1 MSMGASG
8 GPPPAAAKDVRSWK
22 LVALMTTAGAIAG
35 LLIVTAFQATLPR
48 IEAHQGEVMQAAIRE
63 VLEAPASY
71 DTLYL
76 VGGKLVRRLPAGT
89 AAKGVEKVYLGH
101 DAAGKRVGFAVSAA
115 ENGFQDLVTL
125 MFGYD
130 AGAHKL
136 IAMKVIGNKE
146 TPGLG
151 NKIETDSA
159 FLSGFV
165 GVQAPL
171 LGVKHGAGKGAPNE
185 VVMITGATI
194 SSRAVIRIID
204 DAIARW
210 QPLMDAYH
218 DDEAGGA
225 R

>member
-1 MSMGASG
+1 MSAYT
-8 GPPPAAAKDVRSWK
+8 
-22 LVALMTTAGAIAG
+22 L
-35 LLIVTAFQATLPR
+35 TLPR
-48 IEAHQGEVMQAAIRE
+48 IEQHQGEVMQAAITE

-76 VGGKLVRRLPAGT
+76 YNGALAKSVPAGT
-89 AAKGVEKVYLGH
+89 DRKKLEKIYLGH
-101 DAAGKRVGFAVSAA
+101 DASGRRVGFAISAA

-130 AGAHKL
+130 ASAHKL

-159 FLSGFV
+159 FVNGFV
-165 GVQAPL
+165 NAVAPL
-171 LGVKHGAGKGAPNE
+171 NGVKKDRGKSGSSD

-194 SSRAVIRIID
+194 SSRAVIRIINN
-204 DAIARW
+204 AIARW
-210 QPLMDAYH
+210 QPLMDGYH
-218 DDEAGGA
+218 EETKP
-225 R
+225 

>member
-1 MSMGASG
+1 MSMGMTSA
-8 GPPPAAAKDVRSWK
+8 PPVVAKDVRSWK
-22 LVALMTTAGAIAG
+22 LLAMMTGGGAIAG
-35 LLIVTAFQATLPR
+35 LLIVSAYTLTLPR
-48 IEAHQGEVMQAAIRE
+48 IERHQGEVMQMAITE
-63 VLEAPASY
+63 VLKSPTTY

-76 VGGKLVRRLPAGT
+76 HNGALVKDLPAGT
-89 AAKGVEKVYLGH
+89 DTKKLEKVYLGH

-115 ENGFQDLVTL
+115 ENGFQDLVML

-130 AGAHKL
+130 ASAHKL

-151 NKIETDSA
+151 NKIETDSS
-159 FLSGFV
+159 FVNGFANAV
-165 GVQAPL
+165 APIN
-171 LGVKHGAGKGAPNE
+171 GVKKDRGKSTPSD

-204 DAIARW
+204 NAIARW

-218 DDEAGGA
+218 EEAKP
-225 R
+225 

>member
-1 MSMGASG
+1 MSMGMTSA
-8 GPPPAAAKDVRSWK
+8 PPVVAKDVRSWK
-22 LVALMTTAGAIAG
+22 LLAMMTGGGAIAG
-35 LLIVTAFQATLPR
+35 LLIVSAYTLTLPR
-48 IEAHQGEVMQAAIRE
+48 IERHQGEVMQMAITE
-63 VLEAPASY
+63 VLKSPATY

-76 VGGKLVRRLPAGT
+76 HNGALVKDLPAGT
-89 AAKGVEKVYLGH
+89 DTKKLEKVYLGH

-115 ENGFQDLVTL
+115 ENGFQDLVML

-130 AGAHKL
+130 ASMHKL

-151 NKIETDSA
+151 NKIETDSS
-159 FLSGFV
+159 FVNGFANAV
-165 GVQAPL
+165 APIN
-171 LGVKHGAGKGAPNE
+171 GVKKDRGKSTPSD

-204 DAIARW
+204 NAVARW

-218 DDEAGGA
+218 EEAKP
-225 R
+225 

>member
-1 MSMGASG
+1 MTSA
-8 GPPPAAAKDVRSWK
+8 PPVVAKDVRSWK
-22 LVALMTTAGAIAG
+22 LLAMMTGGGAIAG
-35 LLIVTAFQATLPR
+35 LLIVSAYTLTLPR
-48 IEAHQGEVMQAAIRE
+48 IERHQGEVMEAAVKE

-76 VGGKLVRRLPAGT
+76 YNGALVKSVPASTDTKKL
-89 AAKGVEKVYLGH
+89 EKVYLGH
-101 DAAGKRVGFAVSAA
+101 DAAGKRMGFAVSAA

-130 AGAHKL
+130 ASAHKL

-159 FLSGFV
+159 FVNGFV
-165 GVQAPL
+165 NAVAPIN
-171 LGVKHGAGKGAPNE
+171 GVKKDRGKSTPND

-204 DAIARW
+204 NAIARW
-210 QPLMDAYH
+210 QPLMDAYR
-218 DDEAGGA
+218 EETKP
-225 R
+225 

>member
-1 MSMGASG
+1 MSMGMSG
-8 GPPPAAAKDVRSWK
+8 GPPANATKDVRSWK
-22 LVALMTTAGAIAG
+22 LLAMMTGAGAIAG

-48 IEAHQGEVMQAAIRE
+48 IEKHQSEVMEAAIKE
-63 VLEAPASY
+63 VLKAPPTY

-76 VGGKLVRRLPAGT
+76 VGGTLVKTLPAGT
-89 AAKGVEKVYLGH
+89 NPKTLEKVYLGH

-130 AGAHKL
+130 ATAHKL

-151 NKIETDSA
+151 NKIESDSA
-159 FLSGFV
+159 FVNGFV
-165 GVQAPL
+165 NATAPL
-171 LGVKHGAGKGAPNE
+171 NGVKKDRGKSGPND

-194 SSRAVIRIID
+194 SSRAVIRIINN
-204 DAIARW
+204 AIARW
-210 QPLMDAYH
+210 QPLMDAYR
-218 DDEAGGA
+218 EEGSP
-225 R
+225 

>member
-1 MSMGASG
+1 MSMGMTK
-8 GPPPAAAKDVRSWK
+8 AAPVVVKDVRSWK
-22 LVALMTTAGAIAG
+22 LLALMTGAGGIAG
-35 LLIVTAFQATLPR
+35 LLIVSAYTLTLPR
-48 IEAHQGEVMQAAIRE
+48 IERHQGEVMEAAVKE
-63 VLEAPASY
+63 VLKAPASY

-76 VGGKLVRRLPAGT
+76 SNGALVKVVPVGTDTKKL
-89 AAKGVEKVYLGH
+89 EKVYLGH
-101 DAAGKRVGFAVSAA
+101 DASGKRIGFALSAA

-130 AGAHKL
+130 ATAHKL

-159 FLSGFV
+159 FVNGFV
-165 GVQAPL
+165 NAVAPIN
-171 LGVKHGAGKGAPNE
+171 GVKKDRGKSTPND

-204 DAIARW
+204 NAIARW
-210 QPLMDAYH
+210 QPLMDAYRE
-218 DDEAGGA
+218 EAKP
-225 R
+225 

>member
-1 MSMGASG
+1 MSMGMTNA
-8 GPPPAAAKDVRSWK
+8 PPIVAKDVRSWK
-22 LVALMTTAGAIAG
+22 LLAMMTGAGAIAG
-35 LLIVTAFQATLPR
+35 LLIVSAYTATLPR
-48 IEAHQGEVMQAAIRE
+48 IEQHQGEVMQAAIKE
-63 VLEAPASY
+63 VLKEPASY

-76 VGGKLVRRLPAGT
+76 YNGALAKSVPAGT
-89 AAKGVEKVYLGH
+89 DTKKLDKVYLGH

-130 AGAHKL
+130 AAAHTL

-159 FLSGFV
+159 FVNGFV
-165 GVQAPL
+165 NAVAPIN
-171 LGVKHGAGKGAPNE
+171 GVKKDRGKGGPND

-204 DAIARW
+204 NAIARW

-218 DDEAGGA
+218 EEAKP
-225 R
+225 

>member
-1 MSMGASG
+1 MSMGMTK
-8 GPPPAAAKDVRSWK
+8 AAPVVVKDVRSWK
-22 LVALMTTAGAIAG
+22 LLAMMTGAGAIAG
-35 LLIVTAFQATLPR
+35 LLIVSAYTLTLPR
-48 IEAHQGEVMQAAIRE
+48 IEHHQGEVMEAAVKE
-63 VLEAPASY
+63 VLKSPASY

-76 VGGKLVRRLPAGT
+76 ANGVLVKKVPAGFDG
-89 AAKGVEKVYLGH
+89 KKLEKVYLGR
-101 DAAGKRVGFAVSAA
+101 DASGKRIGFAVSAA

-130 AGAHKL
+130 AAAHKL

-159 FLSGFV
+159 FVNGFV
-165 GVQAPL
+165 NSVAPIT
-171 LGVKHGAGKGAPNE
+171 GVKKDRGKSTPND

-204 DAIARW
+204 NAIARW
-210 QPLMDAYH
+210 QPLMDAYRE
-218 DDEAGGA
+218 EA
-225 R
+225 RP

>member
-1 MSMGASG
+1 MSMGMSAG
-8 GPPPAAAKDVRSWK
+8 APPVAAKDVRSWK
-22 LVALMTTAGAIAG
+22 LLAMMTGAGAVAG
-35 LLIVTAFQATLPR
+35 MLIVTAYQLTLPR
-48 IEAHQGEVMQAAIRE
+48 IEQHQGEVMQAAITE
-63 VLEAPASY
+63 VLKSPPTY

-76 VGGKLVRRLPAGT
+76 VGGKLMKTLPAG
-89 AAKGVEKVYLGH
+89 ASPKGFEKIYLGH
-101 DAAGKRVGFAVSAA
+101 DAAGKRAGFAVSAA

-130 AGAHKL
+130 ATTHTL

-165 GVQAPL
+165 NVTAPL
-171 LGVKHGAGKGAPNE
+171 NGVKKDRGKSGASD

-194 SSRAVIRIID
+194 SSRAVIRIINN
-204 DAIARW
+204 AIARW

-218 DDEAGGA
+218 EEK
-225 R
+225 RP